1 MQICIYNELIMPL
14 NSQCKLKI
22 VYVCNESKRSLYMY
36 YTFDESN
43 YDFVYR
49 CYRVRT
55 EDLVNKMVLINSE
68 MQHNPNICAI
78 LLYVTNATLTI

>member
-1 MQICIYNELIMPL
+1 
-14 NSQCKLKI
+14 
-22 VYVCNESKRSLYMY
+22 MY
-36 YTFDESN
+36 HIFDEFN

-68 MQHNPNICAI
+68 MQHNPDIRAI
-78 LLYVTNATLTI
+78 LLYVRCHTNNIIIIVTT